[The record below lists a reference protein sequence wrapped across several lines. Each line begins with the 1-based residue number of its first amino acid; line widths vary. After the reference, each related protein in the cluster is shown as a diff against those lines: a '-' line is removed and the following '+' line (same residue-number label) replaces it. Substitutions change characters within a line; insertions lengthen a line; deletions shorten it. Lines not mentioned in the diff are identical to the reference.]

1 MLRETV
7 VDEAPEMAAFSASQ
21 EQLNSAAH
29 WRARA
34 KAEREWFAGWE
45 VRMRQALKI
54 QREQMGR

>member
-7 VDEAPEMAAFSASQ
+7 VDEAPDMAAFPVSP
-21 EQLNSAAH
+21 EQLNATAH

-34 KAEREWFAGWE
+34 KAEREWQASWT
-45 VRMRQALKI
+45 VRMRQALRI